1 MKPAF
6 LTLLAALYAA
16 TASAADVNLTA
27 DEKVEWH
34 QKAQKIVAV
43 GNAVATKE
51 DMNIR
56 ADRLIGYY
64 AGRENTPKGKSQIT
78 KVEAR
83 GNVIMKS
90 AKANASGNAMD
101 YDLKKDIVILTGTPA
116 KIETDK
122 ETITAKDKITYYPS
136 EQKAIASGN
145 VIATDKQNNKLYA
158 DTITAYFVDGQT
170 SKMDLKEVQIS
181 GNVKIVT
188 DNAEVRAD
196 KGTYFPQ
203 QGKIKL
209 FDNIV
214 INQQGNILKGD
225 QAETNLNSG
234 ISKLISTTKG
244 NRVQGVFKE
253 KKKTEK
259 K

>member
-1 MKPAF
+1 MKRAF
-6 LTLLAALYAA
+6 LTLLITLYATTVA
-16 TASAADVNLTA
+16 AADVNLTA

-56 ADRLIGYY
+56 ADSLTGYY

-83 GNVIMKS
+83 GNVVMKS
-90 AKANASGNAMD
+90 SKANASGHTMD
-101 YDLKKDIVILTGTPA
+101 YDLKKDIVVLTGTPA
-116 KIETDK
+116 KIVTDK
-122 ETITAKDKITYYPS
+122 ETITAEDKIIYYPS
-136 EQKAIASGN
+136 EQKAIATGN
-145 VIATDKQNNKLYA
+145 VTATDKQNNKLYS
-158 DTITAYFVDGQT
+158 DTMTAYFIDGKT
-170 SKMDLKEVQIS
+170 SKMELKEVQIA
-181 GNVKIVT
+181 GNVKIAT
-188 DNAEVRAD
+188 DNTEVTAD
-196 KGTYFPQ
+196 RGTYFPQ

-225 QAETNLNSG
+225 IAETDLNSG

-244 NRVQGVFKE
+244 SRVKGIFKE
-253 KKKTEK
+253 KKKEEK